1 MEDKKFIETFDV
13 NDWEV
18 LTDDGWEDIVKIHKT
33 IPYRIWILKT
43 ESFELK
49 CADNHIVFTD
59 DMNEIFVKDLKIG
72 DKILTENGI
81 EEVTFILETDEEDN
95 MYDLELNEDS
105 NHRYYTNGILS
116 HNTQTSVCYILWF
129 AMAHSHKTI
138 LITSFGDD
146 SAKKNLADVKFVYE
160 YCPDFLKAGIVRM
173 NESTIVF
180 DNGSKI
186 ISKPTTG
193 KSVRGN
199 SPSLIYCDEFAFVGT
214 VGNKSGSNLQEEFYA
229 AVSPALAASKGKI
242 CITSTP
248 ISETDLFHH
257 LWVGAIN
264 KQDDNGLD
272 MPKDYMIEMNGET
285 YRDLHLFKSEN
296 EGKLYLESIGN
307 PDGWKIVS
315 KEPCGN
321 NGFMSQLATW
331 EKCPG
336 RTEEWARLERKKVG
350 DERFSREFNCLSG
363 DTMVS
368 IIDDKGIEIT
378 SPIETLYSYHMFENN
393 NVIF

>member
-1 MEDKKFIETFDV
+1 MEDFKYKLPMGKKILKKRIPFNKLSQIQQ
-13 NDWEV
+13 
-18 LTDDGWEDIVKIHKT
+18 KIYKRIYDPLNGPLEFAEHCCYANRNGVVQY
-33 IPYRIWILKT
+33 IPYDYQR
-43 ESFELK
+43 E
-49 CADNHIVFTD
+49 
-59 DMNEIFVKDLKIG
+59 MIF
-72 DKILTENGI
+72 
-81 EEVTFILETDEEDN
+81 N
-95 MYDLELNEDS
+95 MHCYDS
-105 NHRYYTNGILS
+105 NISMCGRQMGK
-116 HNTQTSVCYILWF
+116 TQTSVCYILWF
-129 AMAHSHKTI
+129 AMANSHKTI

-214 VGNKSGSNLQEEFYA
+214 VGNKTSNNLQEEFYA

-272 MPKDYMIEMNGET
+272 LSPNYMIEINGEL
-285 YRDLHLFKSEN
+285 YRDMHLFKTED
-296 EGKLYLESIGN
+296 EGKIYLNSIGN
-307 PDGWKIVS
+307 PKGWKIVP
-315 KEPCGN
+315 KIPCGN
-321 NGFMSQLATW
+321 NGFMSLLATW
-331 EKCPG
+331 ERCPG

-350 DERFSREFNCLSG
+350 DARFNREYNCLSG
-363 DTMVS
+363 KSMVCV
-368 IIDDKGIEIT
+368 IDDYGNELHI
-378 SPIETLYSYHMFENN
+378 PIETLYSYHMSK
-393 NVIF
+393 

>member
-1 MEDKKFIETFDV
+1 MEEFKYKLPMGKKI
-13 NDWEV
+13 
-18 LTDDGWEDIVKIHKT
+18 LKKR
-33 IPYRIWILKT
+33 IPYKKLSPIQQKIYNRIYDPINGPL
-43 ESFELK
+43 EFAEH
-49 CADNHIVFTD
+49 CCYANRNGVVQYIPYDYQRE
-59 DMNEIFVKDLKIG
+59 MIF
-72 DKILTENGI
+72 
-81 EEVTFILETDEEDN
+81 N
-95 MYDLELNEDS
+95 M
-105 NHRYYTNGILS
+105 
-116 HNTQTSVCYILWF
+116 HNYSSIISMFGRQQGKTQTSVCYILWF

-214 VGNKSGSNLQEEFYA
+214 VGNKTGSNLQEEFYA

-285 YRDLHLFKSEN
+285 YRDLHLFKSED

-378 SPIETLYSYHMFENN
+378 STIETIYSYHMFENN